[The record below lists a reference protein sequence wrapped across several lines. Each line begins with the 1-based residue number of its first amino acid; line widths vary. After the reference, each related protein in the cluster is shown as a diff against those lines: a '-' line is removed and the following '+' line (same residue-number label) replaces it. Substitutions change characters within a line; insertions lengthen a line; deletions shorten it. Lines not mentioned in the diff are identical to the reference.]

1 MKKKEMSKNIFKI
14 SIILLASF
22 LSSLALILSPFY
34 LGKAIDLMTTDL
46 LQVKHLLLLTLT
58 LYIVSSLFNFFSAYL
73 SHRLAIS
80 VVSDLRKK
88 LFDRLLSL
96 RLSYLDTHSHGNL
109 ASVFSMDAELV
120 LDGLV
125 QFLSQAS
132 SSIFVIIISSIMM
145 LSINVWMAMIVFITI
160 PVVYFVSSAVS
171 KKSSKLYK
179 IQQDLFGEVNNV
191 SSEYVDNFELVL
203 SLEMQED
210 ATKRFSNVNDTL
222 NHWGEKAQFISAI
235 SNPTTRVVNNLSY
248 TLMGLS
254 GAFVI
259 WKFGMSV
266 GVFTSFISY
275 SMLFSKPFNEF
286 TAVISQISLGRAAYH
301 RMQEVL
307 SIPIENDVS
316 GIRDM
321 KGLEIEFKNVS
332 FAYDSKNPLITDLN
346 LDIKPLSKVAIVGPT
361 GAGKSTLINLLMRYY
376 DVNEGDIAIDGV
388 SVSDTSRASVRDLMG
403 VVLQDPWLFSG
414 TIYENIAYG
423 KENASKEDVYE
434 AALQAGCYDDIIAM
448 DDGFDSHL
456 NDVSVSL
463 GQMQMIT
470 IARALIGKAPILILD
485 EATSSID
492 SLSEKHIQ
500 EVFTE
505 IMSSHTSFFVAH
517 RLSTVIDSDIILV
530 MRDGKIVEKGN
541 HKELMAKK
549 GFYHEL
555 YQSQY

>member
-1 MKKKEMSKNIFKI
+1 MKKYIFRI
-14 SIILLASF
+14 VVILVASF
-22 LSSLALILSPFY
+22 VSSLTLILSPFF
-34 LGKAIDLMTTDL
+34 LGRAIDLMTTDL
-46 LQVKHLLLLTLT
+46 FQVKNLLLLTLG
-58 LYIVSSLFNFFSAYL
+58 LYILSALFNFFSAFL
-73 SHRLAIS
+73 SHRLAIA
-80 VVSDLRKK
+80 VVSDLRKQ
-88 LFDRLLSL
+88 LFDRLLYL

-109 ASVFSMDAELV
+109 ASVFSLDAELV

-132 SSIFVIIISSIMM
+132 ASVFVIIISAIMM

-160 PVVYFVSSAVS
+160 PVVYFVSASLS
-171 KKSSKLYK
+171 KKSSKLYRK
-179 IQQDLFGEVNNV
+179 QQDLFGEVNNV

-203 SLEMQED
+203 SEQMQED
-210 ATKRFSNVNDTL
+210 AIKKFSSVNDNL

-259 WKFGMSV
+259 WKFGMTV

-307 SIPIENDVS
+307 SIPVENDVNENKVM
-316 GIRDM
+316 R
-321 KGLEIEFKNVS
+321 GLEIDFNSVS
-332 FAYDSKNPLITDLN
+332 FAYDPKNPLITDLN
-346 LDIKPLSKVAIVGPT
+346 LSIKPLSKVAIVGPT

-376 DVNEGDIAIDGV
+376 DVNSGDIAIDGV

-414 TIYENIAYG
+414 TIFENIAYG
-423 KENASKEDVYE
+423 KENASKEDVFE
-434 AALQAGCYDDIIAM
+434 ASKQAGCYDDIMAM
-448 DDGFDSHL
+448 DNGFDSHL

-517 RLSTVIDSDIILV
+517 RLSTVIDSDLILV
-530 MRDGKIVEKGN
+530 MKDGQIVEQGN
-541 HKELMAKK
+541 HLDLMNKK

-555 YQSQY
+555 YQAQF